1 MFNFFRKQKEIP
13 NFSIINSYQ
22 KKDLYFSRSKKW
34 NWLNDKQIFLADND
48 SYGKIKMV
56 TLDFWSQEMFLDAN
70 GQKTVTEYLTVLINQ
85 FQKNKM
91 EIPNDLDAFMIET
104 LESLNNDLNAIE
116 FSDFPLKITP
126 EFDNSLTE
134 QSMKN

>member
-34 NWLNDKQIFLADND
+34 DWLNDKQIFLADND

-70 GQKTVTEYLTVLINQ
+70 GQKTVTEYLNVLINQ

-91 EIPNDLDAFMIET
+91 EIPTDLDAFMIET

>member
-13 NFSIINSYQ
+13 NFRIIKNYS

-34 NWLNDKQIFLADND
+34 DWLNDKQIFLADND

-91 EIPNDLDAFMIET
+91 EIPTDLDAFMIET
-104 LESLNNDLNAIE
+104 LESLNIDLNAIQ
-116 FSDFPLKITP
+116 FSDFPLKIAA

>member
-1 MFNFFRKQKEIP
+1 MFNFFRKEKEIP

-34 NWLNDKQIFLADND
+34 DWLNDKQIFLADND
-48 SYGKIKMV
+48 CYGKIKMV

-91 EIPNDLDAFMIET
+91 EIPTDLDAFMIET

-134 QSMKN
+134 QSIKN

>member
-34 NWLNDKQIFLADND
+34 DWLNDKQIFLADND

>member
-1 MFNFFRKQKEIP
+1 
-13 NFSIINSYQ
+13 
-22 KKDLYFSRSKKW
+22 
-34 NWLNDKQIFLADND
+34 
-48 SYGKIKMV
+48 MV

-91 EIPNDLDAFMIET
+91 EIPTDLDAFMIET

-116 FSDFPLKITP
+116 FSNFPLKITP

>member
-1 MFNFFRKQKEIP
+1 MLNFFKKQNEIP
-13 NFSIINSYQ
+13 NFSIIKNYS

-34 NWLNDKQIFLADND
+34 DWLNDKQIFLTDND

-70 GQKTVTEYLTVLINQ
+70 GQKTVTEYLTVLIKQ

-91 EIPNDLDAFMIET
+91 EIPTDLDAFMIET

-116 FSDFPLKITP
+116 FSDFHIKIAP

>member
-13 NFSIINSYQ
+13 NFRIIKNYS

-34 NWLNDKQIFLADND
+34 DWLNDKQIFLADND

-70 GQKTVTEYLTVLINQ
+70 GQKTVTEYLTVLMNQ

-91 EIPNDLDAFMIET
+91 EIPTDLDAFMIET
-104 LESLNNDLNAIE
+104 LESLNIDLNAIQ
-116 FSDFPLKITP
+116 FSDFPLKIAA

>member
-34 NWLNDKQIFLADND
+34 DWLNDKQIFLADND

-91 EIPNDLDAFMIET
+91 EIPTDLDAFMIET

>member
-1 MFNFFRKQKEIP
+1 MFNFFRKQNEIP
-13 NFSIINSYQ
+13 NFSIIKNYS

-34 NWLNDKQIFLADND
+34 DWLNDKQIFLADND

-70 GQKTVTEYLTVLINQ
+70 GQKTMTEYLTILINQ

-91 EIPNDLDAFMIET
+91 EIPTDLDTFMIET

-116 FSDFPLKITP
+116 FSDFPIKIAP

>member
-1 MFNFFRKQKEIP
+1 MEKLKWLLLIFGH
-13 NFSIINSYQ
+13 
-22 KKDLYFSRSKKW
+22 KKC
-34 NWLNDKQIFLADND
+34 
-48 SYGKIKMV
+48 
-56 TLDFWSQEMFLDAN
+56 FLDAN
-70 GQKTVTEYLTVLINQ
+70 GQKTMTEYLTILINQ

-91 EIPNDLDAFMIET
+91 EIPTDLDTFMIET

-116 FSDFPLKITP
+116 FSDFPIKIAP